1 MTPPGIRKSANSKR
15 RAAVLIA
22 IHVLIAAHI
31 AQFMWSGRTLS
42 PVEPSE
48 SMYALE
54 LGQINAGFLFL
65 LVAMAATLVFGRF
78 FCGWGCH
85 LVALQDLC
93 SWMMKKIGVRPRPFR
108 SRLLM
113 WVPAVAAF
121 YMFAWPA
128 FKRWGTVLLERW
140 GGLAALERR
149 DLLDLAR
156 EIGVVCAVPDPTFRG
171 FSNHLMTDSFWKTFP
186 GPLWAVLTLA
196 TCGFAAVYLLGAKG
210 FCTYACPYGA
220 LFGAMD
226 RFAPARIVVSD
237 ACEQCG
243 HCTAVCTSNVLVHEE
258 VRRYGTVVD
267 PGCMKCLDCVSVC
280 PNGALSYG
288 LARPSVLKRKPTDQR
303 AVKRYNLSLGEEF
316 FVFAVWLLTT
326 GALRGLYGRFPL
338 LMSIGLGAM
347 TAFMAL
353 KLWHLLRRPNVRVQN
368 LQLKTGGRWANS
380 GRVFAVVTVIW
391 LLFIGDGALA
401 QWHGKWGDYHLNR
414 TQARKADVFDGSFSE
429 REYGERHDRAAER
442 SFLHFRLAD
451 RPWRPSQTEIKLGL
465 AWGYL
470 LRDDR
475 PAAEREIQAA
485 LQIAPQ
491 DLALH
496 DEWIEFLASDGRF
509 DEAIAAVGEKME
521 VGGVSAS
528 GRLQVAGLLMRAGR
542 HAEGREELVQARHQ
556 AEADAD
562 GQVLRELANAYGVL
576 GDLDTALALSRAALA
591 VEPDSAEGRFQLAGL
606 LVRLGSVDE
615 AVEEY
620 RACIE
625 LLPEAQEVRFNLGA
639 LLRRMGREDEAID
652 QLETALSLAPDD
664 LATRIE
670 LGLAYMAA
678 ERNRD
683 ALESLQRATEMHPDS
698 PAVQW
703 RLPGL
708 IEELRQRVAADPSPD

>member
-1 MTPPGIRKSANSKR
+1 MRKSANSKK
-15 RAAVLIA
+15 RAAVLIG
-22 IHVLIAAHI
+22 IHVLIAAHV
-31 AQFMWSGRTLS
+31 AQYMWSGRTLS

-54 LGQINAGFLFL
+54 LGQINAGFVFL
-65 LVAMAATLVFGRF
+65 LVAMAATLIFGRF
-78 FCGWGCH
+78 FCGWACH

-93 SWMMKKIGVRPRPFR
+93 AWMMKKVGVRPRPFR

-113 WVPAVAAF
+113 WVPAAAAF
-121 YMFAWPA
+121 YMFVWPA
-128 FKRWGTVLLERW
+128 FKRAGTVLAERW
-140 GGLAALERR
+140 GWLAALEQR

-156 EIGVVCAVPDPTFRG
+156 EIGVIYAVPDPTFRG

-220 LFGAMD
+220 LFGVMD

-243 HCTAVCTSNVLVHEE
+243 HCTASCTSNVLVHEE
-258 VRRYGTVVD
+258 VRRYGAVVD

-288 LARPSVLKRKPTDQR
+288 PARPAIMKRKPTDQR
-303 AVKRYNLSLGEEF
+303 AVRRYSLGLGEEL

-347 TAFMAL
+347 SAFVAL
-353 KLWHLLRRPNVRVQN
+353 KLWHLLRRSTVRVQN
-368 LQLKTGGRWANS
+368 LQLKTGGTWSTA
-380 GRVFAVVTVIW
+380 GKIFAALTAIWFVFVV
-391 LLFIGDGALA
+391 DGAAA
-401 QWHGKWGDYHLNR
+401 QWHGKWGDYYLNR
-414 TQARKADVFDGSFSE
+414 TEARKVDVFNGSFRELEYSE
-429 REYGERHDRAAER
+429 RHHRAADR
-442 SFLHFRLAD
+442 SLRQFQLAD
-451 RPWRPSQTEIKLGL
+451 RPWRPALVEVKLGL

-475 PAAEREIQAA
+475 PAADREIQAA
-485 LQIAPQ
+485 LAIAPG
-491 DLALH
+491 DVALH
-496 DEWIEFLASDGRF
+496 DEWIELLASDGRF
-509 DEAIAAVGEKME
+509 DEAIASAGVKMRAVG
-521 VGGVSAS
+521 VTAS

-542 HAEGREELVQARHQ
+542 AAEGREELVAARLQ
-556 AEADAD
+556 AEAASDAPA
-562 GQVLRELANAYGVL
+562 LRELANAHGVL
-576 GDLDTALALSRAALA
+576 GDLDLALELLRTSLVADP
-591 VEPDSAEGRFQLAGL
+591 ESAEGRFQLAGL
-606 LVRLGSVDE
+606 LVQLGRADE

-620 RACIE
+620 RACVD

-639 LLRRMGREDEAID
+639 LLRRIGRGEEAVE
-652 QLETALSLAPDD
+652 QLEIARNLGPEDLS
-664 LATRIE
+664 TQIE

-678 ERNRD
+678 GRNRD
-683 ALESLQRATEMHPDS
+683 ALESLRLAVEQHPDS
-698 PAVQW
+698 PAAQ
-703 RLPGL
+703 RQLPGL
-708 IEELRQRVAADPSPD
+708 IEELRQRVEAVPSGAGS